1 MLSQITFQSL
11 LPSLLLGGGVLLAIL
26 AVAWILRRAVRRLAR
41 RINSDDEKGQEAMH
55 AWIEHSNRLVNRGA
69 TVIAVLSIGL
79 ILLRG
84 TEIEGMPRVSW
95 ESVVGWLSGPGIRI
109 VLVLGIA
116 YALLRTVAL
125 VTQRLPALVS
135 RRRGADYEILERRQ
149 RIQTITNLL
158 HSAAVIIIGGIT
170 ALIVLREVGYDVTP
184 ILTGIGI
191 GGLALG
197 FGAQNLVRDVISG
210 FFMILENQVAVGDV
224 AVINGKGGLVEAIR
238 LRTIVL
244 RDLDGTVHV
253 FPNGAIESL
262 SNMTHEF
269 SYYVIDITIDYR
281 EDVDRVAAILKRVSK
296 ELRADPQY
304 SKDILD
310 DLEVAGIDNF
320 TDAGQFM
327 KIRIKTL
334 PMRQW
339 HVGRELRRRIKQAFD
354 AEGVDF
360 PSRAMTIKVQED
372 EKPISI
378 QLLEAAA
385 RHTPEAARHQSR

>member
-11 LPSLLLGGGVLLAIL
+11 LPSLLLGGGVLLVIL
-26 AVAWILRRAVRRLAR
+26 AAAWLLRRAVRRLAR
-41 RINSDDEKGQEAMH
+41 RINANDEKGREAMQ

-79 ILLRG
+79 IVLRG
-84 TEIEGMPRVSW
+84 TEIEGMPRISW
-95 ESVVGWLSGPGIRI
+95 ESVLGWLSGPGIRI
-109 VLVLGIA
+109 VLVMGIA

-135 RRRGADYEILERRQ
+135 RRHGADYEILERRQ

-170 ALIVLREVGYDVTP
+170 GLIVLREVGYDVTP

-210 FFMILENQVAVGDV
+210 FFMIIENQVAVGDV

-304 SKDILD
+304 AKDILD

-320 TDAGQFM
+320 TDSGQFM

-339 HVGRELRRRIKQAFD
+339 YVGRELRRRIKQAFD

-385 RHTPEAARHQSR
+385 RHAPEAARHHSR